1 MGKSKSFESDSSLA
15 ENSISMIFH
24 RCSSMINMSA
34 SVLLSLMDVRHLDE
48 LFECCHANVL
58 NLLSNDQSSRE
69 DFHRCDR
76 RENRLNSKS
85 SERYF
90 SISTIDFVRRSRRS
104 ILRIEKSKFAF
115 VFLPNEKRR
124 FLPSLS
130 TLNCFVFVFSSPL
143 IDDDSK
149 AKSYFR
155 LRDIFWK

>member
-24 RCSSMINMSA
+24 RCSSMINMSV

-90 SISTIDFVRRSRRS
+90 SISTIDFVHRSRRS

-115 VFLPNEKRR
+115 VFLPREKKTIFTVTVDFELFRFRFQFAVDRR
-124 FLPSLS
+124 
-130 TLNCFVFVFSSPL
+130 
-143 IDDDSK
+143 
-149 AKSYFR
+149 
-155 LRDIFWK
+155 